1 MINNSTIAPMRIMWY
16 EYSRRDMKWKQL
28 DRFQNPF
35 TQTNIIQ
42 CFSMKFYKSARIL
55 YDFGNLHECDRDIHG
70 ERQNE
75 NNPISIKIH
84 TQINVTWCFSA
95 NFLRIYATALLF
107 YELTR
112 MWHEYSRRE
121 MIGDESGDDVFARH
135 KDPRV
140 SGQMV
145 GRPLI
150 ANLSRVFRHS
160 EVFTRVRACAWPS
173 LHEYRVLIRPL
184 SRAIEP
190 NLRTL

>member
-1 MINNSTIAPMRIMWY
+1 MINNSTVAPMRIMWY

-35 TQTNIIQ
+35 TQTI
-42 CFSMKFYKSARIL
+42 MKFYKSAWIL

-70 ERQNE
+70 GRQNE

-84 TQINVTWCFSA
+84 TQINVTRYFSA
-95 NFLRIYATALLF
+95 NFLRIYTSALLF

-121 MIGDESGDDVFARH
+121 TIGDESGDNVFARH